1 MPEYVKLLNHYSW
14 EDLVPHKPQSPDD
27 HGKSNLEDGRAEW
40 TRPALHRLNITDAE
54 ALQKLS
60 NDGLQGKGIS
70 T

>member
-1 MPEYVKLLNHYSW
+1 
-14 EDLVPHKPQSPDD
+14 VPHKPQSPDD